1 MAKEYVAPYNDLVV
15 GKTYRVELWASW
27 PPARM
32 GVIKQSLSKV
42 IKISYKVIS
51 FETQKYNKELSKL
64 STTYDVPRDG
74 RTSRSG
80 YYYKIFETAKDMT
93 DRKLTDGKWRK
104 QALEQAL
111 QTGSWNTSSTT
122 GVDGRVIKFNEPVTS
137 TAMVMANGW
146 VGGGRKY
153 KTRKTKMHKKKKMR
167 TKKNTNKKMKKKQTR
182 TRRKR

>member
-15 GKTYRVELWASW
+15 EKTYRVELWASW
-27 PPARM
+27 PPARI

-42 IKISYKVIS
+42 IKISDEVIS
-51 FETQKYNKELSKL
+51 FETQNYNKELSEL

-74 RTSRSG
+74 HTSRSG
-80 YYYKIFETAKDMT
+80 HYYKIFETAKDMT
-93 DRKLTDGKWRK
+93 DRKLRK

-111 QTGSWNTSSTT
+111 QTGRWNTSSIT
-122 GVDGRVIKFNEPVTS
+122 GVDGRVIKFNEPVTN
-137 TAMVMANGW
+137 TAKVMAEDW
-146 VGGGRKY
+146 FGGGRKY

>member
-15 GKTYRVELWASW
+15 EKTYRVELWASW
-27 PPARM
+27 PPALM

-42 IKISYKVIS
+42 IKISDKVIS
-51 FETQKYNKELSKL
+51 FETQNYNKELSKL
-64 STTYDVPRDG
+64 STTYNVPRDG
-74 RTSRSG
+74 RALRTG

-93 DRKLTDGKWRK
+93 DRKLRK

-137 TAMVMANGW
+137 TATVMANGW

>member
-1 MAKEYVAPYNDLVV
+1 MAKEYVAPYNVLVV

-32 GVIKQSLSKV
+32 GVIKESLSKV
-42 IKISYKVIS
+42 IKISDKVIS

-74 RTSRSG
+74 RASRSG
-80 YYYKIFETAKDMT
+80 YYYKIFETSKDMT
-93 DRKLTDGKWRK
+93 DRKWRK

-137 TAMVMANGW
+137 TAKVMAKYW
-146 VGGGRKY
+146 FGGGRKY

>member
-15 GKTYRVELWASW
+15 EKTYRVELWAILR
-27 PPARM
+27 PAR
-32 GVIKQSLSKV
+32 VIKESLSKV
-42 IKISYKVIS
+42 IKISDKVIS

-74 RTSRSG
+74 RALRTG

-93 DRKLTDGKWRK
+93 DRKLRK

-111 QTGSWNTSSTT
+111 QTGRWNTSSTT
-122 GVDGRVIKFNEPVTS
+122 GVDGRVIEFNEPVTI
-137 TAMVMANGW
+137 TAKVMANGW
-146 VGGGRKY
+146 FGGGRKY

-167 TKKNTNKKMKKKQTR
+167 TKKKTNKKMKKKQTR

>member
-1 MAKEYVAPYNDLVV
+1 MAKEYFAPYNDLVV
-15 GKTYRVELWASW
+15 EKTYRVDLYADW
-27 PPARM
+27 PPGRM

-42 IKISYKVIS
+42 IKISDKVIS
-51 FETQKYNKELSKL
+51 FETQNYNKELSKL

-74 RTSRSG
+74 RALPTG

-93 DRKLTDGKWRK
+93 DRKLRK

-111 QTGSWNTSSTT
+111 QTGRWNTSSIT
-122 GVDGRVIKFNEPVTS
+122 GVDGRVIKFNEPITR
-137 TAMVMANGW
+137 TTKGMANGLFR
-146 VGGGRKY
+146 GGRKY

-167 TKKNTNKKMKKKQTR
+167 TKKKTNKKMKKKQTR

>member
-74 RTSRSG
+74 RASRSG

-111 QTGSWNTSSTT
+111 QTGSWNTSSTR
-122 GVDGRVIKFNEPVTS
+122 GLDGRVNEFNEPITY
-137 TAMVMANGW
+137 TTKGMANRW
-146 VGGGRKY
+146 FGGGRKY